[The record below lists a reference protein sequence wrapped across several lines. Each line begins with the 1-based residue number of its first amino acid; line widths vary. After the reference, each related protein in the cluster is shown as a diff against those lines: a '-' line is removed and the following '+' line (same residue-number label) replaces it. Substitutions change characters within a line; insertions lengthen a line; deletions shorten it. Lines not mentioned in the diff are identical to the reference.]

1 MLYYYTSKTNSLL
14 LFIHRITT
22 NTVSN
27 SNILKSFIRNI
38 QSASFLIL
46 QILKNRPLTP
56 NPNFTKILDSSIVQ
70 NYPSTN
76 DDNHRRLSV
85 AWSRVRGLEILGSRE
100 LSNNASNPRVSGK
113 IHRRFRGLPT
123 PIAVFDRSWSIDG
136 TGRGTLSSVYT
147 TLDRRVISIR
157 RCQSLAFVGGGV
169 SFLYYVMWM
178 KNTARVARIVLKIE
192 FHPKRWMSRARD

>member
-14 LFIHRITT
+14 LFIQRITT
-22 NTVSN
+22 NTVPN
-27 SNILKSFIRNI
+27 SNILKSFTRNI

-76 DDNHRRLSV
+76 DNNHRRLSV

>member
-1 MLYYYTSKTNSLL
+1 MPS
-14 LFIHRITT
+14 
-22 NTVSN
+22 
-27 SNILKSFIRNI
+27 
-38 QSASFLIL
+38 
-46 QILKNRPLTP
+46 
-56 NPNFTKILDSSIVQ
+56 PNFTKILDSSIIQ

-100 LSNNASNPRVSGK
+100 LSNNASNPCDARIWQNSSAFPGAA
-113 IHRRFRGLPT
+113 T

-136 TGRGTLSSVYT
+136 TQVVEHYRQRT
-147 TLDRRVISIR
+147 RRLTVAWYR
-157 RCQSLAFVGGGV
+157 FDDGQSLAFVGSV

-178 KNTARVARIVLKIE
+178 KNAARVARIVLKIE

>member
-27 SNILKSFIRNI
+27 SNILKSFTHNI